1 MRNKKYMP
9 WLLMAAMLVTSVSPA
24 FVADAEED
32 TGLQNQVLN
41 LKFEDNLTDSSTVAH
56 NVAMG
61 KGDASYTDG
70 VANGKA
76 LNLTGNSYVKLG
88 METDLQPEN
97 LTLSFWL
104 KPNADMSGEQ
114 VISWNKDEWNT
125 DGWYLTAENANTPLA
140 LSVGPELTGEK
151 QPYKVSVSGMT
162 RAEFFPTGE
171 WTHVVVTYDSSTKEV
186 SYYRNGVKC
195 QSEIKYEIAGDR
207 TGVIGSNA
215 DMEKSIGYNG
225 PKYSGAYLNATLDEY
240 QLYNDVATSEEV
252 IALYEA
258 GGGQFD
264 KEAVAQADLDVL
276 SVPTE
281 VTGDITLPTTGAS
294 GSVITWTSND
304 TNVITADGKV
314 TRPAV
319 GEKDK
324 EVTLTASASYLEG
337 DAATKTYTVKV
348 LAKQEINISTD
359 SIMADVT
366 LLDDYLVNAASK
378 EDDYLLSLDS
388 EKFLYEIYLLSGL
401 EPTTESG
408 YEGWERSTDKNFRG
422 HAFGHYMSALS
433 QAYLSS
439 DDEMTKAALKTEIQ
453 EAVNGLKKCQDA
465 YAALYPESAGYVS
478 PFSEAWLKD
487 KDGVNLVGAPK
498 KANDDVY
505 VPYYNLHKILAGLID
520 VTKNVDDQEIKET
533 ALTVSQGFGDYLYKR
548 LIEMKADKNKML
560 ATEYGGMNEALYELY
575 NITGNDHYKAVAE
588 MFDETTLFQEL
599 ADGKDPLSG
608 KHANTTIPKLIG
620 ALKRYTVLTSKKEDC
635 DEMYLTAAKN
645 FWDITINDHTYITGG
660 NSQSEHFHDADAIGY
675 DATKGVY
682 DASTTCETCN
692 TYNML
697 KLSKAL
703 YQVTG
708 DKKYMDYFENTY
720 INAILSSQNPETGTT
735 MYFQPMAPGYNKVFN
750 RPYDEFWCCTG
761 TGMENFSKLGD
772 NIYQIN
778 EDGVSVHMFFSSELN
793 DMKHNLVLTQTAN
806 MPNEDTVS
814 LEVKSAD
821 AGTVIRLRKP
831 DWLAGEAKIQVNG
844 EAIELKEEAGYYLV
858 SVNAGDKIT
867 YQMPM
872 KMEAYRMTDIPNLIA
887 FKYGPVVL
895 STGLSINA
903 IEAYNPNGI
912 AVRVGTFDSTCQ
924 TVITVESETVDK
936 WLENLAENM
945 VRIEDSADG
954 QIQFKLQ
961 NVDSKSK
968 ELIYTPH
975 YMRYKERYGLYM
987 YMEVADSESSQ
998 DRILEEKQ
1006 KIRNEEMS
1014 VDSLYSFDANNS
1026 EAAKNQQGE
1035 NTSVGVWESKGYR
1048 DAKKNGWFSYDLKID
1063 TEAEKNYLNCTYYSG
1078 DAGRKFDLY
1087 INDNLLKTVVIN
1099 KEAGEKVFYVDTT
1112 EIPAEYLTEGSDTI
1126 TVRFQSKSD
1135 YNSYVGGLYGISTAT
1150 SFEYDTNASLSALTF
1165 AEGTL
1170 TTAFDPAVTEYVLE
1184 VPKDTESVNMTAT
1197 PMMESGLVYVG
1208 DILIDD
1214 KNARNIALT
1223 DDETTIALTTKA
1235 QDHKTEK
1242 IYTITVKKVDTP
1254 ESEVPTVTELKIQ
1267 APAKLEYKQGE
1278 SLDLTGMTVTAVYS
1292 DNSEKDVTADA
1303 TVSGFDGSKTG
1314 KQTIT
1319 VTYDEKNATF
1329 EVEVKAADDG
1339 GNTPDD
1345 GGNTPD
1351 GGDSSNGGDNN
1362 SGNGGDTSDGG
1373 NNNSGNNGNTSNGGD
1388 TNNGN
1393 SGNNNSG
1400 NKADNTSGKTENTGN
1415 TGNTVQTG
1423 DETPIG
1429 ILLAAVVSALG
1440 VIYYCCRRKG
1450 KL

>member
-9 WLLMAAMLVTSVSPA
+9 WLLLAAMLVTSVTPA
-24 FVADAEED
+24 LAAGTEGN
-32 TGLQNQVLN
+32 GLENQVLD
-41 LKFEDNLTDSSTVAH
+41 LKFEDNLTDSSTAAH
-56 NVAMG
+56 SVVMG
-61 KGDASYTDG
+61 KGTESYTDG
-70 VANGKA
+70 VAGGKA
-76 LNLTGNSYVKLG
+76 LNLSGNSYVNLG
-88 METDLQPEN
+88 KETDLQPQN

-104 KPNADMSGEQ
+104 KPNAAMSGEQ
-114 VISWNKDEWNT
+114 VISWNKNEWNT

-140 LSVGPELTGEK
+140 LSVGPELTGSK

-171 WTHVVVTYDSSTKEV
+171 WTHVVVTYDSETKEV
-186 SYYRNGVKC
+186 CYYRNGVKC

-207 TGVIGSNA
+207 TGVLGS
-215 DMEKSIGYNG
+215 DPEMEKSIGYNG
-225 PKYSGAYLNATLDEY
+225 PKYNGAYLNAALDEY
-240 QLYNDVATSEEV
+240 QLYNDVATGEEV

-258 GGGQFD
+258 GGGRFD
-264 KEAVAQADLDVL
+264 KEAVAEADIAALTI
-276 SVPTE
+276 PTE
-281 VTGDITLPTTGAS
+281 VTGNITLPTTGGA
-294 GSVITWTSND
+294 GSMITWASSD
-304 TNVITADGKV
+304 ENVIAADGTV

-319 GEKDK
+319 GKEDK
-324 EVTLTASASYLEG
+324 TVTLTASASYLG
-337 DAATKTYTVKV
+337 SNAVTKEYTVTV
-348 LAKQEINISTD
+348 LAKQEIKASTD

-388 EKFLYEIYLLSGL
+388 EKFLYEVYKLSGL
-401 EPTTESG
+401 TPTTDSG
-408 YEGWERSTDKNFRG
+408 YQGWERSTGNNFRG

-439 DDEMTKAALKTEIQ
+439 DDAVKKEALKTEIE

-487 KDGVNLVGAPK
+487 KDGVNLVGAPRK
-498 KANDDVY
+498 SGDTVY

-533 ALTVSQGFGDYLYKR
+533 ALTVAQGFGDYLYKR
-548 LIEMKADKNKML
+548 LITMGADKNRML

-588 MFDETTLFQEL
+588 MFDETTLFNQL
-599 ADGKDPLSG
+599 ANNQDVLNG

-620 ALKRYTVLTSKKEDC
+620 ALKRYMVLTSKGEAC

-645 FWDITINDHTYITGG
+645 FWDITVNHHTYITGG
-660 NSQSEHFHDADAIGY
+660 NSQSEHFHEADKIGY

-750 RPYDEFWCCTG
+750 RPFDEFWCCTG

-793 DMKHNLVLTQTAN
+793 DTKHNLVLTQTAN

-814 LEVKSAD
+814 FEVKSAD

-831 DWLAGEAKIQVNG
+831 DWLAGEAQIKVNG
-844 EAIELKEEAGYYLV
+844 EAVSLNEESGYYLV
-858 SVNAGDKIT
+858 DVKAGDQIT
-867 YQMPM
+867 YRMPM
-872 KMEAYRMTDIPNLIA
+872 KMEAYRMTDKPNLIA
-887 FKYGPVVL
+887 FKYGPVAL
-895 STGLSINA
+895 STGLSTNS

-924 TVITVESETVDK
+924 TVITVESETVDQ
-936 WLENLAENM
+936 WLENLADNM

-954 QIQFKLQ
+954 QIQFKLK
-961 NVDSKSK
+961 NVDSKSE

-975 YMRYKERYGLYM
+975 YMRYEERYGLYM
-987 YMEVADSESSQ
+987 YMEEVDSETSQ
-998 DRILEEKQ
+998 NRILEEKQ
-1006 KIRNEEMS
+1006 KIRDEEMS
-1014 VDSLYSFDANNS
+1014 VDSLYSFDDNNS

-1035 NTSVGVWESKGYR
+1035 NTSVGVWDGRGYR

-1078 DAGRKFDLY
+1078 DVGRKFDLY
-1087 INDNLLKTVVIN
+1087 INGKKLKTVVIN
-1099 KEAGEKVFYVDTT
+1099 KDAGEKVFYVDTT

-1126 TVRFQSKSD
+1126 TVKFQSNSD
-1135 YNSYVGGLYGISTAT
+1135 YNSYVGGLFGINTST
-1150 SFEYDTNASLSALTF
+1150 SLEYDTDASLSELTF
-1165 AEGTL
+1165 DKGTL
-1170 TTAFDPAVTEYVLE
+1170 TETFDPAKTEYVLE
-1184 VPKDTESVNMTAT
+1184 VPKDTESVNMSAS
-1197 PMMESGLVYVG
+1197 PKLESGLVYVDG
-1208 DILIDD
+1208 ILIDD
-1214 KNARNIALT
+1214 KHDRTIVLT
-1223 DDETTIALTTKA
+1223 GEETTITLTAKA

-1242 IYTITVKKVDTP
+1242 TYTITVKKVDEP
-1254 ESEVPTVTELKIQ
+1254 EPEPEVPTVTELKVQ
-1267 APAKLEYKQGE
+1267 APAKIEYKQGE
-1278 SLDLTGMTVTAVYS
+1278 KLDLTGMIVTAVYS
-1292 DNSEKDVTADA
+1292 DGSEKDVTADA
-1303 TVSGFDGSKTG
+1303 EVSGFDSSKSG
-1314 KQTIT
+1314 KQIVT
-1319 VTYDEKNATF
+1319 VTYGEKSAAF
-1329 EVEVKAADDG
+1329 EIEVKAAD
-1339 GNTPDD
+1339 N
-1345 GGNTPD
+1345 
-1351 GGDSSNGGDNN
+1351 
-1362 SGNGGDTSDGG
+1362 G
-1373 NNNSGNNGNTSNGGD
+1373 NNNNGNNGNTSDG
-1388 TNNGN
+1388 
-1393 SGNNNSG
+1393 G
-1400 NKADNTSGKTENTGN
+1400 NKADNTSGKTGN
-1415 TGNTVQTG
+1415 SVQTG

-1429 ILLAAVVSALG
+1429 LLLAAVVSAMGLIFLA
-1440 VIYYCCRRKG
+1440 VRKKIRRHR
-1450 KL
+1450 